1 MTAVMALRAAVHN
14 LCTIPVK
21 ELTSTAEY
29 IATTISE
36 SSAILSVP
44 ANQGQSAGE
53 PDKAG
58 LLQKLKAR
66 ITSLLQDK
74 TVEGRWAGVVIM
86 KATVESG
93 RWEILRGCEPWA
105 RYILAILGK
114 PDPLSLKKLSI
125 LCLTRIFQL
134 THPYPTLTR
143 EITTP
148 MLPQFITACL
158 NTISTPSG
166 TKNRILKYG
175 NSLVDT
181 VLCSFLTLLPNHPT
195 IFRPFLTQLQTLVLP
210 LVASSNTQNVIPQ
223 STRWAAQQLFVSLH
237 QCAPKNTGNE
247 EWAKAIRTTI
257 LSAHRTTDHLFRS
270 IVEHWK
276 SVDSTLPQGTCN
288 RPSHFIV
295 GDFGIGPLELPP
307 WSGIQQGTG
316 RLVGLLELL
325 SSFLKSRSNS
335 TVSIPVGSILD
346 LTCRLGSIAPPSISG
361 EHGASINPEISRDER
376 EALLSVI
383 PPMHAASMGV
393 LQSLLETFGTENL
406 SIARS
411 CLEQIIWMFTSSNPA
426 RSVREAA
433 YKCFVAPL
441 TILGPSLTKPD
452 VLSLVPVLQTA
463 CSDIVPPKDSAIVTG
478 NTTSGGKGTSTSTG
492 TTDADAFLQNKSKLS
507 PGHSNETGPLADSA
521 VRLLLATI
529 TYVQI
534 EYIPLSV
541 RAKIDRTSILA
552 GNSDLMVA
560 CVLNPIPSTESQ
572 RGHPSILPFLARSQ
586 PSNSRVEGLLRPRM
600 PVIFTGAG
608 RKGRAEIEDYENGT
622 EVKTH
627 SGDSL
632 SRQNPD
638 AREFL
643 AEKFGP
649 RPAPITTEPTALLS
663 DAGRNKR
670 RHQDDV
676 DNALPADSPQPD
688 KRPRVQNDI
697 PTSSDALPSGKVAQA
712 LDVLSSSLSGPSD
725 QNTLKMN
732 VFPEPEINHP
742 TQDKAQEPSQ
752 PPTITES
759 HEKVPA
765 ADAESDD
772 EIPQLNIES
781 DTDEEGED

>member
-21 ELTSTAEY
+21 DLLSTAEY

-53 PDKAG
+53 PDKAV

-74 TVEGRWAGVVIM
+74 TVEGRWAGVVIV

-93 RWEILRGCEPWA
+93 GWEILRGCEPWA
-105 RYILAILGK
+105 RSILAILGK
-114 PDPLSLKKLSI
+114 PDPFSLKKLGI

-148 MLPQFITACL
+148 MLPQ
-158 NTISTPSG
+158 
-166 TKNRILKYG
+166 
-175 NSLVDT
+175 
-181 VLCSFLTLLPNHPT
+181 
-195 IFRPFLTQLQTLVLP
+195 
-210 LVASSNTQNVIPQ
+210 
-223 STRWAAQQLFVSLH
+223 
-237 QCAPKNTGNE
+237 
-247 EWAKAIRTTI
+247 
-257 LSAHRTTDHLFRS
+257 
-270 IVEHWK
+270 
-276 SVDSTLPQGTCN
+276 
-288 RPSHFIV
+288 
-295 GDFGIGPLELPP
+295 
-307 WSGIQQGTG
+307 
-316 RLVGLLELL
+316 
-325 SSFLKSRSNS
+325 
-335 TVSIPVGSILD
+335 
-346 LTCRLGSIAPPSISG
+346 LGSIAPPSISG

-383 PPMHAASMGV
+383 PPMHAASLDV
-393 LQSLLETFGTENL
+393 LRSLLETFGAENP

-411 CLEQIIWMFTSSNPA
+411 CLEQTIWMFTSSNST

-433 YKCFVAPL
+433 YKCFITSL
-441 TILGPSLTKPD
+441 TILGPALTKPD
-452 VLSLVPVLQTA
+452 VLSLVPVLQIA
-463 CSDIVPPKDSAIVTG
+463 CIDIVPPKDSPIVTE
-478 NTTSGGKGTSTSTG
+478 NTNAGGRSKATSVG
-492 TTDADAFLQNKSKLS
+492 TTNADAFLQNKAKVAL
-507 PGHSNETGPLADSA
+507 GCCATNMTGPLAESA
-521 VRLLLATI
+521 VKLLLTTLA
-529 TYVQI
+529 YVQT
-534 EYIPLSV
+534 EHIPLSL
-541 RAKIDRTSILA
+541 RAKIDRTSILT
-552 GNSDLMVA
+552 GNSDLMLA

-586 PSNSRVEGLLRPRM
+586 PSNPKVEGLLRPRM

-608 RKGRAEIEDYENGT
+608 RKGRVDIEDYENST
-622 EVKTH
+622 EVETH
-627 SGDSL
+627 GGDSL

-638 AREFL
+638 VRESL

-649 RPAPITTEPTALLS
+649 RPVFFPTESTSLPS
-663 DAGRNKR
+663 DVERGNKR

-676 DNALPADSPQPD
+676 DSALLPGSPQPD
-688 KRPRVQNDI
+688 KWPRVQNDM
-697 PTSSDALPSGKVAQA
+697 PTSSNTLPSGQVVQA
-712 LDVLSSSLSGPSD
+712 LDVLSSSLSGSND
-725 QNTLKMN
+725 QNTSKMN

-752 PPTITES
+752 PREATKS

-781 DTDEEGED
+781 DTDEEGEE